1 MLKKSTPKKASAPTK
16 TPAPKKAAPKKAV
29 PKKPPHK
36 KASAP
41 NKEIT
46 SDIEASASHL
56 PAVPKKTFTAK
67 KNVEA
72 DIEDFD
78 LEEYKA
84 SAQDTSR
91 HSRSFS
97 VHSPLFR
104 YSPSRSRHSPSRSRR
119 SQSQRSRHSP
129 SRSRR
134 SQSQRSRHSPSRS
147 RRSQSRRSRRSP
159 SRSRRSRSPSGR
171 SRRSHSR
178 HRRSRRS
185 RSRSWSRRPSQ
196 RPPLPR
202 SHKRLVFDTE
212 YEAAAYV
219 AERPQLLKIAN
230 EMASYD
236 GLDASD
242 KEDRSVVLSQQVRC
256 LLLYSKTQYKTHK
269 MSLGINDV
277 SNIFKMFVL

>member
-16 TPAPKKAAPKKAV
+16 TPAPKKAAPKKAA
-29 PKKPPHK
+29 PKKPPPK

-56 PAVPKKTFTAK
+56 PAVSKKTFTAK

-84 SAQDTSR
+84 SAQDTSQ

-104 YSPSRSRHSPSRSRR
+104 YSPS
-119 SQSQRSRHSP
+119 Q
-129 SRSRR
+129 
-134 SQSQRSRHSPSRS
+134 SRHSPSRS
-147 RRSQSRRSRRSP
+147 RRSQSRRSRRS
-159 SRSRRSRSPSGR
+159 RSPSGR

-178 HRRSRRS
+178 HQRSRRS

>member
-16 TPAPKKAAPKKAV
+16 TPAPKKAAPKKAA
-29 PKKPPHK
+29 PKKPPPK

-56 PAVPKKTFTAK
+56 PAVSKKTFTAK

-129 SRSRR
+129 SRSRH
-134 SQSQRSRHSPSRS
+134 SQSRRSRHSPSRS
-147 RRSQSRRSRRSP
+147 RRSQSRRSRRS
-159 SRSRRSRSPSGR
+159 RSPSGR

-178 HRRSRRS
+178 HQRSRRS
-185 RSRSWSRRPSQ
+185 RSRSWSRCPSQ

>member
-16 TPAPKKAAPKKAV
+16 TPAPKKAAPKKAA
-29 PKKPPHK
+29 PKKPPPK

-56 PAVPKKTFTAK
+56 PAVSKKTFTAK

-104 YSPSRSRHSPSRSRR
+104 YSPSRSRHSLSRSE
-119 SQSQRSRHSP
+119 
-129 SRSRR
+129 R

-147 RRSQSRRSRRSP
+147 RRSQSRRSRHSP

-219 AERPQLLKIAN
+219 AERPQLLKIGN
-230 EMASYD
+230 VMASYD

-242 KEDRSVVLSQQVRC
+242 KEDRSVVLSQHVR
-256 LLLYSKTQYKTHK
+256 
-269 MSLGINDV
+269 
-277 SNIFKMFVL
+277 

>member
-1 MLKKSTPKKASAPTK
+1 MPKKSTPKKASAPTK
-16 TPAPKKAAPKKAV
+16 TPAPKKAAPKKAAL
-29 PKKPPHK
+29 KKPPPK

-41 NKEIT
+41 NKKIT
-46 SDIEASASHL
+46 SYIEASASHF
-56 PAVPKKTFTAK
+56 PAVSKKIFTAK

-134 SQSQRSRHSPSRS
+134 SQSRRSRHSPSRS
-147 RRSQSRRSRRSP
+147 RRSQSR
-159 SRSRRSRSPSGR
+159 RSRRSRSPSGR

>member
-1 MLKKSTPKKASAPTK
+1 MPKKSTPKKASAPTK
-16 TPAPKKAAPKKAV
+16 TPAPKKAAPKKAA
-29 PKKPPHK
+29 PKKPPPK

-56 PAVPKKTFTAK
+56 PAVSKKTFTAK

-119 SQSQRSRHSP
+119 SQSRRSRH
-129 SRSRR
+129 
-134 SQSQRSRHSPSRS
+134 
-147 RRSQSRRSRRSP
+147 
-159 SRSRRSRSPSGR
+159 SRSPSGR

>member
-16 TPAPKKAAPKKAV
+16 TPAPKKAAPKKAA
-29 PKKPPHK
+29 PKKPPPK

-56 PAVPKKTFTAK
+56 PAVSKKTFTAK

-119 SQSQRSRHSP
+119 SQSR
-129 SRSRR
+129 
-134 SQSQRSRHSPSRS
+134 
-147 RRSQSRRSRRSP
+147 
-159 SRSRRSRSPSGR
+159 RSRRSRSPSGR

-178 HRRSRRS
+178 HRRSRCS

-202 SHKRLVFDTE
+202 SHKRLVFNTE

-230 EMASYD
+230 EIACYD